1 MHVLYTVVRFFNQSE
16 LGEIMKKIMKTN
28 DKHGFSRYL
37 KANMDSKNIKVK
49 EDFISAQEQFH
60 IH

>member
-1 MHVLYTVVRFFNQSE
+1 
-16 LGEIMKKIMKTN
+16 MKKIMKTN

-37 KANMDSKNIKVK
+37 KANMDSKNIHVK

-60 IH
+60 IHYMITYKTIPYSKDSYLSYQ

>member
-1 MHVLYTVVRFFNQSE
+1 
-16 LGEIMKKIMKTN
+16 MKKIMKTN
-28 DKHGFSRYL
+28 GKHGFSRYL
-37 KANMDSKNIKVK
+37 KANMDSKNIQVK